1 VTKVTN
7 VTARPL
13 SLEAEML
20 LGHTVL
26 KSAMTLS
33 GWVVVDT
40 AVEVCVVGDDEDETS
55 EYEQPVMARHV
66 TGVRSTCTAGL
77 DNCNTHITRLMTTQ
91 QTSPCALFSKF
102 HIDSFNSFPH
112 DDASLQTKL
121 ADKRIP
127 RRAGRRRIA
136 ADKARRQT
144 NTSSLSDDASLQT
157 KLADKRIPRR

>member
-1 VTKVTN
+1 MTKVTN

-127 RRAGRRRIA
+127 RRIA

-144 NTSSLSDDASLQT
+144 NTSSRGATTHRCRQSSPTNKYLVAE
-157 KLADKRIPRR
+157 